1 MDGSGRLAPTGRLLA
16 GSSNSSQGQQQQQ
29 QQQGTGEPPRTLLRG
44 ILSQQPAPGTTTA
57 GSGSSSGATTA
68 AAAAGT
74 LGLVNLHSILQP
86 GHPALRPNGEQLLL
100 HPLVKPG
107 NYNHSFVSFDNLL
120 QCRCLSV

>member
-29 QQQGTGEPPRTLLRG
+29 QGTDEPPRTLLRG

-57 GSGSSSGATTA
+57 GSGSSSGATT

-107 NYNHSFVSFDNLL
+107 NSNHLFVSFSIVYYNVV
-120 QCRCLSV
+120 RCLYV